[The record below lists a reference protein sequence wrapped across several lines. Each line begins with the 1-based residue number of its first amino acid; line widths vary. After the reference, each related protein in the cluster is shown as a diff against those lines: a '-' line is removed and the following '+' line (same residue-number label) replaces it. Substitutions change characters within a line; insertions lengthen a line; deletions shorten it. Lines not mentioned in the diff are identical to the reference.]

1 MKKKVAKIILMISA
15 LALLCAGCGNS
26 SDKSVMEVTSESA
39 GSSYAM
45 DDVYMVENDAVEYA
59 EEMVDAGT
67 EAPQVDEDTSRK
79 LITTANYSV
88 ETDEFD
94 DFTQRIENKAA
105 ALGGYVENVNV
116 QNDARDVRSANYVI
130 RIPEANLN
138 SFVEMVSE
146 NSNVTYRSTRVDDVT
161 LSYVD
166 LESRIFVLR
175 TEESRLLQMLEEAED
190 VETMIMV
197 ESRLSE
203 VQCDIE
209 SMESQLRTFDNRINY
224 STIYLDVQEV
234 KVFTVVEEQ
243 TIGEKIAQGFKNS
256 LYNVGKGISNFF
268 IWLIV
273 ASPYLLV
280 IAAVIAGIVFAIRA
294 MVHAGQ
300 KKAQKKR
307 MEQQLQMQHLM
318 QNQNPMNGNM
328 FMMNGAAMPG
338 NNPVQPIMQTSGNPQ
353 GQSHAQGQADAP
365 APTNAPASTN
375 VQVKADTLSKSNAPA
390 EKSKNKKS

>member
-1 MKKKVAKIILMISA
+1 MKKKIAKIILVLSTLM
-15 LALLCAGCGNS
+15 LLCTGCGNS
-26 SDKSVMEVTSESA
+26 SEKNVNLTESGSA
-39 GSSYAM
+39 GETYAM
-45 DDVYMVENDAVEYA
+45 DDVYMVENDSMDYS
-59 EEMVDAGT
+59 EEMVEEGTDAS
-67 EAPQVDEDTSRK
+67 QVGEETSRK

-94 DFTQRIENKAA
+94 DFTQRVENKTT

-116 QNDARDVRSANYVI
+116 QNDARDVRNANYVI
-130 RIPEANLN
+130 RIPEANLD

-146 NSNVTYRSTRVDDVT
+146 NSNVTYRSIRVDDVT

-166 LESRIFVLR
+166 LESRISVLR
-175 TEESRLLQMLEEAED
+175 TEESRLLQMLEEAQD

-209 SMESQLRTFDNRINY
+209 SMESQLRTFDNQIDY

-243 TIGEKIAQGFKNS
+243 TTGEKIAQGFKNS
-256 LYNVGKGISNFF
+256 LYNVGKGITNFF

-280 IAAVIAGIVFAIRA
+280 IAAVIAGIVFAIRG
-294 MVHAGQ
+294 MVYAGQ

-307 MEQQLQMQHLM
+307 MEQQMQMQNLM
-318 QNQNPMNGNM
+318 QNQMQNQMNGGVV
-328 FMMNGAAMPG
+328 MMNGVAMPG
-338 NNPVQPIMQTSGNPQ
+338 NNPVQPAMQSKENPQ
-353 GQSHAQGQADAP
+353 GQMHANGQPKENPQGQM
-365 APTNAPASTN
+365 NANSRKDN
-375 VQVKADTLSKSNAPA
+375 
-390 EKSKNKKS
+390 